1 MFIAGIINTKIPE
14 CYFWKVKRFVF
25 TLLALNFKANIMGK
39 SKRKVAH
46 SKKEEEQA
54 QRVVKIV
61 FVSLIILALIM
72 LIAYSF
78 FG

>member
-1 MFIAGIINTKIPE
+1 
-14 CYFWKVKRFVF
+14 
-25 TLLALNFKANIMGK
+25 MGK
-39 SKRKVAH
+39 SKKKTAI

-61 FVSLIILALIM
+61 FVSLIFLALIM

>member
-1 MFIAGIINTKIPE
+1 M
-14 CYFWKVKRFVF
+14 
-25 TLLALNFKANIMGK
+25 LALNFKANIMGK

-78 FG
+78 FGGLIHHRLHSFAWTGTR

>member
-1 MFIAGIINTKIPE
+1 M
-14 CYFWKVKRFVF
+14 CYFWYVLRFVF
-25 TLLALNFKANIMGK
+25 TLLALNFKASIMGK

>member
-1 MFIAGIINTKIPE
+1 
-14 CYFWKVKRFVF
+14 
-25 TLLALNFKANIMGK
+25 MGK
-39 SKRKVAH
+39 GKKKAAI

-54 QRVVKIV
+54 RKVDRIV

-72 LIAYSF
+72 LIAFSF

>member
-1 MFIAGIINTKIPE
+1 M
-14 CYFWKVKRFVF
+14 
-25 TLLALNFKANIMGK
+25 LALNFKANIMGK
-39 SKRKVAH
+39 SIISMIRPPH

-54 QRVVKIV
+54 QRGVKIV

>member
-1 MFIAGIINTKIPE
+1 MSK
-14 CYFWKVKRFVF
+14 
-25 TLLALNFKANIMGK
+25 GK
-39 SKRKVAH
+39 KKVAI

-54 QRVVKIV
+54 RKVIKIV

-72 LIAYSF
+72 LIAFSF